1 MESVF
6 RSRKALRARALALAE
21 AATEALPG
29 TVFFVGTFAWG
40 DFSEDSDV
48 DLLVVAEFSGP
59 WRGATP
65 SQGTL
70 RWALCLGTA
79 LGSRRDLWSSPGV
92 VNKFLSGAR
101 GDSVDALVLPSR
113 VAKLLRRAAEED
125 GVSLGNF
132 LMDMATARLDPPER
146 AKAYAEAVLE
156 LLREAEAELAKG
168 DLRQASEK
176 IWGAAAFAVKAFAYW
191 RDGVR
196 LPTASCGGTWR
207 RSQRRW
213 GNGYT
218 TRGPTPTPCM

>member
-1 MESVF
+1 
-6 RSRKALRARALALAE
+6 LALAK
-21 AATEALPG
+21 AAAEALPG
-29 TVFFVGTFAWG
+29 TVFLVGSFARG

-48 DLLVVAEFSGP
+48 DLLVVAEFSEP
-59 WRGATP
+59 SHRATP
-65 SQGTL
+65 SQGTW

-92 VNKFLSGAR
+92 ANKFLSGAR

-113 VAKLLRRAAEED
+113 VAELLRRAAEED
-125 GVSLGNF
+125 EVSLGNF
-132 LMDMATARLDPPER
+132 LMDMATARPDPPER
-146 AKAYAEAVLE
+146 ARAYAEAALE
-156 LLREAEAELAKG
+156 LLREAEAELARG
-168 DLRQASEK
+168 DLGQASEK

-213 GNGYT
+213 GDGYT
-218 TRGPTPTPCM
+218 MRGPTPTPCM